1 MSEPWTYTGPT
12 PTTGGTVTLIEGFS
26 FCLSDQRGDLSPDS
40 AQGLFFLDTR
50 FLSELELHVCG
61 IRPEPLSVAVA
72 NPFSGTFLARVVTDD
87 GEGESDIVVFRLR
100 YVGRGMREEVTIR
113 NYGAEDRAVDVTL
126 TLGSDFAGLF
136 DVKEERHRPRSSH
149 LQWVSDRLVRV
160 RVDADAG
167 PAASGVPERHAD
179 VAFSEA
185 AVPAERGPEWRPVI
199 PGRGAWSVCF
209 EVTGHVNGEE
219 VEPRFR
225 CGQPVEATKPALRH
239 SSWRAQVPMVES
251 DPDRLGKVISRS
263 VEDLGALR
271 MFDPDEPDR
280 TLIAAGAPWFMSVVR
295 AGLDSRRVDGARW
308 STRAGPWAYCRPW
321 PDFQGREVDP
331 ETEEEPGRILHEVR
345 FGTDRRWPSSATAT
359 IYYGTVDA
367 TPLFV
372 VLLGRALPLGPRPR
386 RGRRP
391 APRTSTGRWSG
402 SSASAT
408 ATATVT
414 SSTSAAHPEA
424 WPTRAGR
431 TPGTPSASPTAG
443 CADDAHRA
451 LRGPGL
457 RVRRL
462 PGPSRLARG
471 HGDEATARGYREQGA
486 ATSSEQFN
494 RDFWLA
500 EPRLVRH
507 GPRSG
512 QAAGGRLGLQ
522 HGPLPLERHREPT
535 STRRR
540 WPTNSCPTTCSA
552 AGGSAPSATRWPR
565 VQPRQLPQ
573 RLGLA
578 PRQRPRRRRPR
589 PLRVPGPRPSGDR
602 GLLDGRRPPRRSAS
616 GAVQRTLPGR
626 AAVPAPYPTSCIPQ
640 AWAAAAPLLFLRII
654 LGLDVDVPAGRVTLD
669 PCLPAGMERIVT
681 ERLNIGPGRLNVR
694 VDETGVDWQAT
705 EGLAPLVSGP

>member
-280 TLIAAGAPWFMSVVR
+280 TLIAAGAPWFMALFGR
-295 AGLDSRRVDGARW
+295 DSILASWMALAVDPQLAHGVLQ
-308 STRAGPWAYCRPW
+308 TLGH
-321 PDFQGREVDP
+321 FQGREVDP
-331 ETEEEPGRILHEVR
+331 ATEEEPGRILHEVR
-345 FGTDRRWPSSATAT
+345 FGTDPRPSLASAS
-359 IYYGTVDA
+359 IYYGTIDA

-372 VLLGRALPLGPRPR
+372 VLWGELCRWGLAPDAVDALLPAVDRALEWIEAFGDRDGDGYVEYERSSPRGLANQGWKDSWDAIRFADGRA
-386 RGRRP
+386 
-391 APRTSTGRWSG
+391 A
-402 SSASAT
+402 AT
-408 ATATVT
+408 PIALCEVQGYVYAAYQARADHAGAT
-414 SSTSAAHPEA
+414 
-424 WPTRAGR
+424 
-431 TPGTPSASPTAG
+431 
-443 CADDAHRA
+443 
-451 LRGPGL
+451 
-457 RVRRL
+457 
-462 PGPSRLARG
+462 
-471 HGDEATARGYREQGA
+471 GDEATARGYREKAQA
-486 ATSSEQFN
+486 LKEQFN

-500 EPRLVRH
+500 DRGWYAMALDRDKAPVDALASNMGHCLWSGIVADEHAAAVAHQLLSDDLFTGWGIRTL
-507 GPRSG
+507 GRSM
-512 QAAGGRLGLQ
+512 AAYNPVSYHNG
-522 HGPLPLERHREPT
+522 
-535 STRRR
+535 SV
-540 WPTNSCPTTCSA
+540 WPHDNA
-552 AGGSAPSATRWPR
+552 LAVA
-565 VQPRQLPQ
+565 
-573 RLGLA
+573 GLA
-578 PRQRPRRRRPR
+578 RYGFRDESH
-589 PLRVPGPRPSGDR
+589 RVMR
-602 GLLDGRRPPRRSAS
+602 GLLAVADHHDGRLPELIS
-616 GAVQRTLPGR
+616 GLSREEH
-626 AAVPAPYPTSCIPQ
+626 AVPAPYPTSCIPQ

-654 LGLDVDVPAGRVTLD
+654 LGLDVDVPAGRVTLN
-669 PCLPAGMERIVT
+669 PCLPAWMERIVT